1 MNNPS
6 SRQPLGQIRTVH
18 FVLFF
23 IATFLFL
30 YLRTFLLPGTPLF
43 STGDE
48 TLYFIHGIRILHGQ
62 LPFRDYFTYVMP
74 GVDLFYAG
82 AFGTFGVHA
91 WLARTFEILLG
102 GTTAVVLVWISRHV
116 LSGRTIFLP
125 GLLFLVL
132 DFDGDKDA
140 SHHWYSTL
148 FLLLATGVLLAG
160 RSARRVLAAGTLC
173 GLAATFT
180 QSQGLLGL
188 IAIAGYL
195 WWTGEEDTRRRMT
208 QLAALILPFAILVG
222 GFLGYFIYRAGFASV
237 YYAMVTFVFRYF
249 PGMKTHTLEA
259 YFVQFP
265 PHHGVSDMLR
275 SIPYLFVHLLVPFGY
290 LYCLFRLFR
299 KKTIMDRRMWES
311 VLLINLIGLALFA
324 AIANAPS
331 LFRMYMI
338 ASPVTVVCVW
348 LVSGASGAQRTMRGF
363 LWAVAIVGMVGLP
376 LQLQRH
382 WRGYVDLPIGRTA
395 LLDPVTYE
403 KVQWL
408 AQNTHAGE
416 SFVDGPELTFAL
428 SLDNPMT
435 VDYVT
440 PTEYTTI
447 EQVAA
452 AIEGMEKH
460 KTRVVALS
468 QYISAPNPTMHARGR
483 PRSNLAPFLDYVYKN
498 YHLVKVFPALQI
510 WERN

>member
-6 SRQPLGQIRTVH
+6 SRPPLGQIRTLH

-23 IATFLFL
+23 IATSLFL
-30 YLRTFLLPGTPLF
+30 YLRTFLLPGTPLP

-82 AFGTFGVHA
+82 VFGIFGVHA
-91 WLARTFEILLG
+91 WLARTIEILLG
-102 GTTAVVLVWISRHV
+102 GTTAVVLVWISRRV
-116 LSGRTIFLP
+116 LSGWAIFLP
-125 GLLFLVL
+125 ALLFLVL
-132 DFDGDKDA
+132 DFDADKDA

-148 FLLLATGVLLAG
+148 LLLTATGLLLAG
-160 RSARRVLAAGTLC
+160 RSTRRVLAAGTLC
-173 GLAATFT
+173 GLAALFT

-188 IAIAGYL
+188 IVIAGYL
-195 WWTGEEDTRRRMT
+195 WWTSEEDTRHRMT
-208 QLAALILPFAILVG
+208 QLVTLVLPFAILVG
-222 GFLGYFIYRAGFASV
+222 SFLSYFIYRAGFASV
-237 YYAMVTFVFRYF
+237 YYALVTFVFLYF
-249 PGMKTHTLEA
+249 PGMRTHTLEA

-265 PHHGVSDMLR
+265 PHHGVKDMLR
-275 SIPYLFVHLLVPFGY
+275 FIPYLFIHLLVPFGY
-290 LYCLFRLFR
+290 LYCLLRLFR
-299 KKTIMDRRMWES
+299 EKKTMDRRVWES

-331 LFRMYMI
+331 LYRMYMI
-338 ASPVTVVCVW
+338 APPATIVCVW
-348 LVSGASGAQRTMRGF
+348 LVSGASSAQRTMRGL
-363 LWAVAIVGMVGLP
+363 LWVVAIVAMVALP
-376 LQLQRH
+376 FQLQRH
-382 WRGYVDLPIGRTA
+382 WRGYVDLPMGRTA
-395 LLDPVTYE
+395 FLDPVVYE
-403 KVQWL
+403 KLRWL
-408 AQNTHAGE
+408 AENTHAGE

-440 PTEYTTI
+440 QTEYTTR

-452 AIEGMEKH
+452 AIEGMERH
-460 KTRVVALS
+460 QTRVVALFEHN
-468 QYISAPNPTMHARGR
+468 YAPTPRMNARGR
-483 PRSNLAPFLDYVYKN
+483 PGSNLAPFLDYVYKN